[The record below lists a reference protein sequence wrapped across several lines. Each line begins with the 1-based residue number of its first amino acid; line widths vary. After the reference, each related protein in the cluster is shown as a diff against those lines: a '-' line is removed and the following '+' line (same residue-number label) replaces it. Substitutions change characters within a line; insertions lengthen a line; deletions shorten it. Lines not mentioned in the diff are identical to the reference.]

1 MKYLIATSLVCL
13 LWPDMLLAS
22 ENNLGY
28 TKNPL
33 IEPRKSYEAC
43 MWLSPGDRLYY
54 KFTSSADLRFNIHY
68 HEGNEVRYPVPVK
81 LISFEEVV
89 FEPESRNHYCLM
101 WSNPLKKRV
110 ELKLNYQIR
119 NSGDK

>member
-1 MKYLIATSLVCL
+1 MS
-13 LWPDMLLAS
+13 
-22 ENNLGY
+22 
-28 TKNPL
+28 
-33 IEPRKSYEAC
+33 
-43 MWLSPGDRLYY
+43 LSPGDRLYY

-81 LISFEEVV
+81 LISIEEAV

-101 WSNPLKKRV
+101 WNNPLKKRV
-110 ELKLNYQIR
+110 ELKLHYQIR